1 MKKQNRSGPQS
12 DGGGISATPKQ
23 STIINHQSSINNHKS
38 RSYLF
43 DKPKNVKFLLGCFY
57 CSLLV
62 LLAVEFFLH
71 KHPHF
76 AWEGWPEFYAVYGF
90 VACVVLVVVAKYL
103 LRPLVKR
110 GEDYYD

>member
-1 MKKQNRSGPQS
+1 MTKESEKPYTGNREEGDSNPNPNSKIQNP
-12 DGGGISATPKQ
+12 D
-23 STIINHQSSINNHKS
+23 S

-43 DKPKNVKFLLGCFY
+43 DNPRNVKILLRSFFA
-57 CSLLV
+57 SLGV
-62 LLAVEFFLH
+62 LLIIELFLH

-76 AWEGWPEFYAVYGF
+76 EWEGWPEFYAVFGF
-90 VACVVLVVVAKYL
+90 VACVALVLAAKYI